1 MPKSWFEWHDLYN
14 TEPKLQQRLQIVREY
29 IWNAIDAS
37 PPGKIRVVSLCA
49 GDGRDLLGTLAT
61 HPRRNDVYGRLVELN
76 PQLAEQGK
84 ASVESAGLSNQL
96 EFINGDA
103 SNSSNYIGVVPA
115 DIVIVCGIF
124 GNLADE
130 AELRRLI
137 GNLPV
142 LAKKG
147 SFAIWTRGHSEGI
160 AYSDTVRKVFHES
173 EFEEVNFQLTLTG
186 DMGVGINRYLGEGL
200 PLPEN
205 QQLFVFSGAPDKY
218 RSVSV
223 ATSLT

>member
-1 MPKSWFEWHDLYN
+1 MPKTWFEWHDLYN
-14 TEPKLQQRLQIVREY
+14 VEPRLQQRLQIVRQY

-49 GDGRDLLGTLAT
+49 GDGRDLLGTLAS

-84 ASVESAGLSNQL
+84 ASVKSDGLSNQL
-96 EFINGDA
+96 EFVNGDA
-103 SNSSNYIGVVPA
+103 TNSSSYVGVVPA
-115 DIVIVCGIF
+115 DIIIVCGIF

-137 GNLPV
+137 ANLPV

-147 SFAIWTRGHSEGI
+147 SFAIWTRGNSDGI
-160 AYSDTVRKVFHES
+160 AYSDIVRQVFRKN

-186 DMGVGINRYLGEGL
+186 DMGVGIHKYLGEGL
-200 PLPEN
+200 PLVEN
-205 QQLFVFSGAPDKY
+205 RQLFEFSGAPDKY
-218 RSVSV
+218 ESVS
-223 ATSLT
+223 ATAN